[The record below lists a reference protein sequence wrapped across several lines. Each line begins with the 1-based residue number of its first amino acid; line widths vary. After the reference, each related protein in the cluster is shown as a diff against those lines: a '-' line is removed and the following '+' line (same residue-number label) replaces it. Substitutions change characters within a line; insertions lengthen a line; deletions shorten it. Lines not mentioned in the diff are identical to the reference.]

1 VTAVVLVGLMGAGK
15 SSVGSEVAAR
25 MGMTFVDVDVAIV
38 ERTGKTVRELWE
50 RGGESAY
57 RHLESKVVL
66 DTLAEKRDVVLAA
79 PGGVVL
85 DPVVRTALANAFVV
99 WLRTDPATLASRV
112 RLDDHRPLLGEHP
125 QDVLTTM
132 AHERSGIYEDLADLA
147 IDTDHEDVEAIA
159 SRIVSALDDRT
170 SPDRP

>member
-15 SSVGSEVAAR
+15 SSVGSVVAAH
-25 MGMTFVDVDVAIV
+25 MGVTFVDVDVAIV
-38 ERTGKTVRELWE
+38 EQTGKTVRELWE
-50 RGGESAY
+50 QGGESAY
-57 RHLESKVVL
+57 RNLESKVVL
-66 DTLAEKRDVVLAA
+66 DALAEKRDVVLAA

-85 DPVVRTALANAFVV
+85 DPAVRAALADAFVV

-132 AHERSGIYEDLADLA
+132 AHERSEIYEGLADLM
-147 IDTDHEDVEAIA
+147 INTDHEGVEAIA
-159 SRIVSALDDRT
+159 RRIAGALDRPT
-170 SPDRP
+170 SPGRP

>member
-15 SSVGSEVAAR
+15 SSVGSVVASR
-25 MGMTFVDVDVAIV
+25 MGVTFVDVDAAIL

-50 RGGESAY
+50 QAGESGY
-57 RHLESKVVL
+57 RYLESKVVL
-66 DTLAEKRDVVLAA
+66 DTLAEERDVVLAA

-85 DPVVRTALANAFVV
+85 DPAVRTALADAFVV

-125 QDVLTTM
+125 QDVLTDM
-132 AHERSGIYEDLADLA
+132 EHERSGIYEDLADLV
-147 IDTDHEDVEAIA
+147 IDTDHEDVETIA
-159 SRIVSALDDRT
+159 GRIVGALDDRT
-170 SPDRP
+170 SPGRP

>member
-25 MGMTFVDVDVAIV
+25 RGVTFVDVDAAIV

-50 RGGESAY
+50 QGGESAY

-85 DPVVRTALANAFVV
+85 DPAVRAALADAFVV
-99 WLRTDPATLASRV
+99 WLRTDPAILASRV

-132 AHERSGIYEDLADLA
+132 AQERSGIYEGLADLV
-147 IDTDHEDVEAIA
+147 IDTDHDGVEAIA
-159 SRIVSALDDRT
+159 GRIFAALDDRS
-170 SPDRP
+170 SPGRP